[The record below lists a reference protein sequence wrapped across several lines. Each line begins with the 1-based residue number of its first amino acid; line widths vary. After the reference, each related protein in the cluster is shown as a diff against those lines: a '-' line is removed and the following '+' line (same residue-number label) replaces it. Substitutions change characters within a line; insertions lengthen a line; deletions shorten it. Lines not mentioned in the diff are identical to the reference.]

1 MKYIDRV
8 ITNITDDPINNY
20 GNEGYFCFQVLK
32 AFKEIFGNRITFIE
46 TSNDSSFQGYFLNG
60 NGAFPTNAEATANAN
75 NEQSNIGSYKCTM
88 IIDNIWSLVFWARN
102 SYPGSFSSAYFKTP
116 ALDNSTWAVSAAGTN
131 KSYTSLELR
140 KIGLR
145 IIEEQNFLWIG
156 FLTYDGNL
164 SQSIFC
170 LKNND
175 FYIVARRSPS
185 GGGANNGHPYLT
197 FTTDLSYK
205 NFTQEQLDD
214 TTNKN
219 LKLYTKFSYNY
230 NTNNNNQ
237 VEISPNKIALINDSV
252 SNIENVVVTTFNN
265 MRDCSYLPADMFYTI
280 DNEQYY
286 TLNNYTLIKVNNGV
300 QQVDTLV
307 Q

>member
-8 ITNITDDPINNY
+8 ITNITNDPINNY
-20 GNEGYFCFQVLK
+20 GNEGYFCFQILK

-75 NEQSNIGSYKCTM
+75 NEQSNIESYKCTM
-88 IIDNIWSLVFWARN
+88 IIDNVWSLAFWARS
-102 SYPGSFSSAYFKTP
+102 SYGSTSSSVSFKTP
-116 ALDNSTWAVSAAGTN
+116 ALDNSGWSIAITYFAL
-131 KSYTSLELR
+131 SYTHLNLR
-140 KIGLR
+140 KISLR
-145 IIEEQNFLWIG
+145 IIEEQNFLCIN
-156 FLTYDGNL
+156 FLNYSGGCN
-164 SQSIFC
+164 SNIIC

-175 FYIVARRSPS
+175 IYIAEKFSFPS
-185 GGGANNGHPYLT
+185 VGQSNIRPYHS
-197 FTTDLSYK
+197 FTSDATYHE
-205 NFTQEQLDD
+205 FTQEQVDE
-214 TTNKN
+214 TTNRT
-219 LKLYTKFSYNY
+219 LKVYTKFYYNY
-230 NTNNNNQ
+230 NTDNNNQ
-237 VEISPNKIALINDSV
+237 VEISPNKIVLNNNLSGIN
-252 SNIENVVVTTFNN
+252 NLVVTTFDN

-280 DNEQYY
+280 DDEQYY

>member
-8 ITNITDDPINNY
+8 ITNITNDPINNY
-20 GNEGYFCFQVLK
+20 GNEGYFCFQILK

-60 NGAFPTNAEATANAN
+60 NGAFPTNAEVTANAN

-88 IIDNIWSLVFWARN
+88 IIDNIWSLAFWARS
-102 SYPGSFSSAYFKTP
+102 SYGPASSDVNFKTP
-116 ALDNSTWAVSAAGTN
+116 ALNDSTWYIATTYSN
-131 KSYTSLELR
+131 PPYTSLSLR

-156 FLTYDGNL
+156 FITYTGELVQN
-164 SQSIFC
+164 IIC

-175 FYIVARRSPS
+175 FYIATKERTSS
-185 GGGANNGHPYLT
+185 NNGRPYLA

-205 NFTQEQLDD
+205 NFTQEQVDE
-214 TTNKN
+214 TTNRT
-219 LKLYTKFSYNY
+219 LKVYTKFYYNY
-230 NTNNNNQ
+230 NTDNNNQ
-237 VEISPNKIALINDSV
+237 VEISPNKIVLNNNLSGIN
-252 SNIENVVVTTFNN
+252 NLVVTTFDN

-280 DNEQYY
+280 DDEQYY